1 VVFLLLTN
9 QPLRWPIWQPVHGL
23 HGNAELISAS
33 FGIHLAL
40 ENNMGPDA
48 VIQIGS
54 EAIKMVLMISLPMLG
69 VALVVGIAISLFQ
82 AVTQIQEMTLTF
94 VPKIIAVF
102 GAMIIAAPWMT
113 ERMVTFTRN
122 IFNMIPTLIQ

>member
-1 VVFLLLTN
+1 
-9 QPLRWPIWQPVHGL
+9 
-23 HGNAELISAS
+23 
-33 FGIHLAL
+33 
-40 ENNMGPDA
+40 MGPDS

-54 EAIKMVLMISLPMLG
+54 EAIKMVLLISMPMLS

-102 GAMIIAAPWMT
+102 AAIIFAAPWMT
-113 ERMVTFTRN
+113 DKMVTFTQNLFAR
-122 IFNMIPTLIQ
+122 IPTLTN